1 MTAEI
6 DNHGP
11 TAHIQAMPTSAKSK
25 KPAPKAATKADKPK
39 AAKSDAKP
47 EHDAAVP
54 ANPAARPL
62 KKGDHLFL
70 VDGSGY
76 IFRAYHALPP
86 LTRKSDGL
94 QVNAVLG
101 FCNMLWKLLAEMK
114 DDQPTHLAVVFDKSE
129 KTFRS
134 DFYPEYKA
142 HRPEAPED
150 LRPQFPLIREA
161 VHAFEI
167 PCLEQAGFEADDL
180 IATYARLATEAKAT
194 TTIVSSDKDLM
205 QLVGNGVTMY
215 DTMKDKRIG
224 AAEVVEKFGVGPDK
238 VIEVQALIGDSS
250 DNVPGVPGIGVK
262 TAAQLIGEYG
272 DLETL
277 LKRASEIKQ
286 DKRRQT
292 LIDNA
297 EIARISKRL
306 VTLDQNVPLDVSV
319 DQLAVHEPD
328 YKHLIAF
335 LKAMEFSTITRRV
348 AEKSGI
354 DASKVEADS
363 KLTSDGATASS
374 PPAGTGQLDFGASAP
389 AKKEPST
396 PPTSARAEPGALTPI
411 SLAEARAER
420 ARNAKIDRSKYEC
433 VRTLPRLKEWIARAY
448 DLGVVAVDTETT
460 SLDPMT
466 AELCGFSLAVA
477 PNEACYVPLGHKD
490 GGAAGG
496 GDLFAP
502 EAKLCADQIPEADA
516 LKVLKPL
523 LEDKGVLKVAQNMKY
538 DWLVF
543 AQHGKQVG
551 SIEIDGY
558 DDTMLIS
565 YVLDAGKGGHG
576 MDDLAKRWLNHD
588 TIHFKDVAGS
598 GKTQVTFDHVA
609 IDKATEYAA
618 EDADVTLRLWSAL
631 KPRMAAE
638 QVATVYQ
645 TLERSMPDVL
655 ARMEQRGISIDRQV
669 LSRLS
674 GEFAQKQGALEE
686 EIKELA
692 GEPLNPGSPKQIG
705 DILFG
710 KLALPGGTK
719 TKTGQW
725 STGAR
730 ELEELAEQHELP
742 RKILDWRQVSKLR
755 STYTEALPNHVN
767 PTTHR
772 VHTSYALAATSTGR
786 LSSSE
791 PNLQNI
797 PVRTEEG
804 RKIRKAFVAA
814 PGMKLVSADYSQI
827 ELRLLAEVAE
837 VPTLRQAFK
846 DGIDIHAMTASE
858 MFGVPVKD
866 MPSEVRR
873 RAKAINFGIIYGI
886 SAFGLANQLGIERNE
901 AGDYIKKYF
910 ERFPGIRDYMDET
923 REFCRTHGY
932 VLTLFGR
939 KCHYPDI
946 KASNGSI
953 RAFNERAAINARLQ
967 GSAADIIRRAMIR
980 MDGELAK
987 AKLKAMMLLQVHDE
1001 LIFEVPEGEVA
1012 KTIPVVQRVMVEAPH
1027 PAVSLHVPLQ
1037 VDARAADNWDEAH

>member
-1 MTAEI
+1 VSAI
-6 DNHGP
+6 DNRAL
-11 TAHIQAMPTSAKSK
+11 TDHIRAMPASAESK
-25 KPAPKAATKADKPK
+25 PKTKPKAKTAAKPAP
-39 AAKSDAKP
+39 
-47 EHDAAVP
+47 
-54 ANPAARPL
+54 AARAP

-70 VDGSGY
+70 VDGSSY

-114 DDQPTHLAVVFDKSE
+114 PEEKPTHLAVVFDKSE
-129 KTFRS
+129 KTFRT
-134 DFYPEYKA
+134 DFYPDYKA

-161 VHAFEI
+161 VRAFEI
-167 PCLEQAGFEADDL
+167 PCLEQAGYEADDL
-180 IATYARLATEAKAT
+180 IATYARLASEAKAT

-205 QLVGNGVTMY
+205 QLVGNGVVMY
-215 DTMKDKRIG
+215 DTMKDRRIG
-224 AAEVVEKFGVGPDK
+224 REEVIEKFGVGPEK
-238 VIEVQALIGDSS
+238 VIEVQALIGDST

-286 DKRRQT
+286 EKRRQT

-297 EIARISKRL
+297 EQARLSKRL
-306 VTLDQNVPLDVSV
+306 VTLDQNVPLDVPV
-319 DQLAVHEPD
+319 DELAVHEPD

-335 LKAMEFSTITRRV
+335 LKAMEFTSITRRI
-348 AEKSGI
+348 AEKTGI
-354 DASKVEADS
+354 DAAQIEADAS
-363 KLTSDGATASS
+363 LAAGSTAKATVEPSAPQLDLGTPSS
-374 PPAGTGQLDFGASAP
+374 PTLAREGEASEKP
-389 AKKEPST
+389 EL
-396 PPTSARAEPGALTPI
+396 GVLTPI
-411 SLAEARAER
+411 ALATARRDA
-420 ARNAKIDRSKYEC
+420 AHATKIDRSKYEC
-433 VRTLPRLKEWIARAY
+433 VRMLPRLKQWIAHAHEA
-448 DLGVVAVDTETT
+448 GVIAIDTETT
-460 SLDPMT
+460 SLDAMQ
-466 AELCGFSLAVA
+466 AGLCGFSLAVA
-477 PNEACYVPLGHKD
+477 PNEACYVPLGHRE
-490 GGAAGG
+490 GG
-496 GDLFAP
+496 GEAGSDLFAP
-502 EAKLCADQIPEADA
+502 QAKLCEGQILEVDA
-516 LKVLKPL
+516 LAVLKPL
-523 LEDKGVLKVAQNMKY
+523 LEDKGVLKIAQNLKY

-543 AQHGKQVG
+543 AQRG
-551 SIEIDGY
+551 IEIAGY

-588 TIHFKDVAGS
+588 TIHFQHVAGT
-598 GKTQVTFDHVA
+598 GKNQVSFDCVA

-618 EDADVTLRLWSAL
+618 EDADVTLRLWYAL
-631 KPRMAAE
+631 KPRLAAE
-638 QVATVYQ
+638 RVTRVYE
-645 TLERSMPDVL
+645 TLERAMPVVL
-655 ARMEQRGISIDRQV
+655 ARMERRGISIDRQ
-669 LSRLS
+669 LLARLS
-674 GEFAQKQGALEE
+674 GEFAQEQAALED
-686 EIKELA
+686 EIQKLA
-692 GEPLNPGSPKQIG
+692 GESLNPGSPKQIG

-710 KLALPGGTK
+710 KMNLPGGNK

-730 ELEELAEQHELP
+730 ALEDLAEQGHALP

-755 STYTEALPNHVN
+755 STYTEALPTYVN

-772 VHTSYALAATSTGR
+772 VHTSYSLAATSTGR

-797 PVRTEEG
+797 PVRTEDG
-804 RKIRKAFVAA
+804 RKIRRAFVAS

-827 ELRLLAEVAE
+827 ELRLLSEVAE
-837 VPTLRQAFK
+837 VPALRQAFQ
-846 DGIDIHAMTASE
+846 DGVDIHAMTASE

-886 SAFGLANQLGIERNE
+886 SAFGLAAQLGIDKNE
-901 AGDYIKKYF
+901 AGAYIRKYF
-910 ERFPGIRDYMDET
+910 ERFPGIRDYMDAT
-923 REFCRTHGY
+923 REFCRANGY

-939 KCHYPDI
+939 KCHYPEI
-946 KASNGSI
+946 KNSNPSI

-980 MDGELAK
+980 IEPALDE
-987 AKLKAMMLLQVHDE
+987 AKLAAQMLLQVHDE
-1001 LIFEVPEGEVA
+1001 LIFEVLEAEVA
-1012 KTIPVVQRVMVEAPH
+1012 DTIAVVKEVMEGAPH
-1027 PAVSLHVPLQ
+1027 PAVALNVPLQ